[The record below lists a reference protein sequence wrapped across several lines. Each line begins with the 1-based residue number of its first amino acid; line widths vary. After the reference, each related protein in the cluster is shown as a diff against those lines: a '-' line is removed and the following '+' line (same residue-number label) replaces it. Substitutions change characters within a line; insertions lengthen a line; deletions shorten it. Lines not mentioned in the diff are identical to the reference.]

1 MSWGKSVR
9 EDFLGYY
16 ERELSYLRHL
26 GAEFGKR
33 YPLVASRLKLDP
45 SQCDDPHVERM
56 LEAFAFLAAR
66 LHLRMDDE
74 FPEITAALLGELYPY
89 FLQPQPSI
97 SLVEFQPDPER
108 GKATTGR
115 LIPRGTPVLS
125 HPSEGFVCRF
135 RTCFDTELWPVSV
148 AGASWRPGAS
158 LPPGMV
164 SRQTAAAIELRISCL
179 PDVHFE
185 SLRLNRLRFYLNGH
199 NDLVYALYELL
210 LTRCHS
216 ILIHD
221 AAPGSA
227 GKTLRLDPGSLAP
240 VGFSAGQGLCW
251 DPQRSFAGYQILQD
265 YFAFPK
271 KFLFLDL
278 KGLEPLATS
287 GISRHASIYFL
298 LSPFEKTEWRS
309 VLEAGIS
316 ANTFKLSCTPI
327 VNLFTTSADQ
337 IPLRQ
342 TVYELPVPLDS
353 RMEVYSVDGVFGQS
367 PSGDR
372 KRYEPFINCQGER
385 TPESNRF
392 WNAMRRPSRYDE
404 NNTEIFVSILD
415 RFGQPSDPEANSL
428 SVKVTC
434 TNRDLPHQLPMG
446 NPDGDFQMEEHPEV
460 QKIRCLLQPTQA
472 SAAPAAKISLWRLV
486 SQLSLNHLSLVDDGL
501 EALQCLLAIHN
512 LSGGDSGKES
522 IKGVLKVASRPHFA
536 RVSSQHGMA
545 FVRGKLVEITVDE
558 DRFTGNSAFLF
569 GSVLEHFLG
578 LYTSLN
584 SFSQLVV
591 RSRQRGDKPIHKWP
605 PRAGTRV
612 VV

>member
-1 MSWGKSVR
+1 MSWGKRVR

-33 YPLVASRLKLDP
+33 YPMVASRLKLDP

-56 LEAFAFLAAR
+56 LESFAFIAAR

-74 FPEITAALLGELYPY
+74 FPEITSAMLGELYPY
-89 FLQPQPSI
+89 FLQPLPSV
-97 SLVEFQPDPER
+97 SLVEFQLDPER
-108 GKATTGR
+108 GKATTSR
-115 LIPRGTPVLS
+115 LVARGTPILS
-125 HPSEGFVCRF
+125 HPSDGFVCRF
-135 RTCFDTELWPVSV
+135 RTCFDTELWPLTV
-148 AGASWRPGAS
+148 AGAAWRPGSS

-164 SRQTAAAIELRISCL
+164 SRQTAAAIEVRLGCL
-179 PDVHFE
+179 PDIRFDALPLE
-185 SLRLNRLRFYLNGH
+185 RLRFYLNG
-199 NDLVYALYELL
+199 NSDLVYALYELL

-216 ILIHD
+216 IVIQD
-221 AAPGSA
+221 AAPGAS
-227 GKTLRLDPGSLAP
+227 GKTVRLDPSALSP
-240 VGFSAGQGLCW
+240 VGFGASEGLCW
-251 DPQRSFAGYQILQD
+251 LPQRSFAGYQILQD

-278 KGLEPLATS
+278 QGLDRLSAS
-287 GISRHASIYFL
+287 GISQQASIFFL

-309 VLEAGIS
+309 VLEQGVN
-316 ANTFKLSCTPI
+316 ANTFKLGCTPI
-327 VNLFTTSADQ
+327 VNLFATSSDQ

-342 TVYELPVPLDS
+342 TVYELAVPLDS
-353 RMEVYSVDGVFGQS
+353 RMEVYSVDAVFGQA

-372 KRYEPFINCQGER
+372 KRYEPFINCQNER
-385 TPESNRF
+385 LPESNRF
-392 WNAMRRPSRYDE
+392 WTSMRRPSRYDE
-404 NNTEIFVSILD
+404 NNSEIFLSILD
-415 RFGQPSDPEANSL
+415 RLGLPSDPEANSL
-428 SVKVTC
+428 SVKLTC

-446 NPDGDFQMEEHPEV
+446 SPNGDFQMEEHPEV
-460 QKIRCLLQPTQA
+460 QKIRCLIQPTQGYTSP
-472 SAAPAAKISLWRLV
+472 SAKTSLWRLV
-486 SQLSLNHLSLVDDGL
+486 SQLSLNHLSLVDEGQ
-501 EALQCLLAIHN
+501 EALHALLALHN
-512 LSGGDSGKES
+512 LGGADSGKES
-522 IKGVLKVASRPHFA
+522 IKGILKVASRPHFA

-558 DRFTGNSAFLF
+558 ERFTGNSAFLF

-584 SFSQLVV
+584 SFSQLVLK
-591 RSRQRGDKPIHKWP
+591 SRQRGEKPIHKWP